1 VAYQNGHFGVI
12 PYVHFAQ
19 AIAMKRI
26 SASFLP
32 PVALDFTGKVPIY
45 RQLYE
50 WFRRAIGAG
59 QLKPGQRVPST
70 RSLAAELK
78 VSRIPV
84 SNAYEQLRAEGYL
97 ETFVGAGTCVVR
109 SIPADALRPAFGK
122 MRDASRRVSKSK
134 APRLVSRRVALMRL
148 PAQTWSNKL
157 VAFRVN
163 LPALEHFPIGEWSKL
178 VNRYSRKPTR
188 QSLAYGDAMGYLPLR
203 EAIAEYLGAAR
214 AVRCKPSQVLVT
226 TGSQQCLQLSAQVL
240 LDVNDPV
247 WIEEPGYP
255 GARQALI
262 MAGAQLVPVPV
273 DQEGLNVAEGI
284 KRGGSAR
291 AVYITP
297 SHQYPLGVTMTA
309 TRRMLLLNWAARSGA
324 WIIEDDYDS
333 EYRLEGRPIPSLQG
347 LDESQQVIYVGT
359 FSKVMFPALRLGYM
373 VVPEDL
379 VDAFS
384 AAREAADQFSSTL
397 YQAVMTDFI
406 REGHFARHIRRMRM
420 LYLERRTTLVEGI
433 HGQMGGKLEVIGT
446 EAGMHLVALLPA
458 GVNDVALSKKAA
470 EAGISAMPLSACCLK
485 PPIRSGLI
493 LGYGGTD
500 TRQIRDGIR
509 KLRLLI

>member
-1 VAYQNGHFGVI
+1 
-12 PYVHFAQ
+12 
-19 AIAMKRI
+19 MKRI

-32 PVALDFTGKVPIY
+32 PIALDVNGTLPMY

-50 WFRRAIGAG
+50 WFRRAIVAG

-70 RSLAAELK
+70 RNLAAELK
-78 VSRIPV
+78 ISRIPV
-84 SNAYEQLRAEGYL
+84 SSAYEQLGAEGYL

-109 SIPADALRPAFGK
+109 SIPADALEPAFGK
-122 MRDASRRVSKSK
+122 MRDAARRVSKSK
-134 APRLVSRRVALMRL
+134 APRLVSGRMALFRL

-163 LPALEHFPIGEWSKL
+163 LPALEHFPSGVWSKL
-178 VNRYSRKPTR
+178 LNRHARRPTR
-188 QSLAYGDAMGYLPLR
+188 QSMAYGDAMGYMPLR

-214 AVRCKPSQVLVT
+214 AVRCKPSQILVT

-240 LDVNDPV
+240 LDANAPV

-273 DQEGLNVAEGI
+273 DHEGLNVPEGI
-284 KRGGSAR
+284 RRGGDAR

-333 EYRLEGRPIPSLQG
+333 EYRLGGRPIPSLQG
-347 LDESQQVIYVGT
+347 LDTGQRVIYIGT

-384 AAREAADQFSSTL
+384 AAREATDQFSSTL

-406 REGHFARHIRRMRM
+406 REGHFARHIRKMRM
-420 LYLERRTTLVEGI
+420 LYVERRTALVEGI
-433 HGQMGGKLEVIGT
+433 QSQMSGKLEVIGA

-458 GVNDVALSKKAA
+458 GVSDVALSKKAA
-470 EAGISAMPLSACCLK
+470 EVGISAMPLSACYLK
-485 PPIRSGLI
+485 PPVRGGLI

-500 TRQIRDGIR
+500 ARQIRDGIR
-509 KLRLLI
+509 KLRMLI